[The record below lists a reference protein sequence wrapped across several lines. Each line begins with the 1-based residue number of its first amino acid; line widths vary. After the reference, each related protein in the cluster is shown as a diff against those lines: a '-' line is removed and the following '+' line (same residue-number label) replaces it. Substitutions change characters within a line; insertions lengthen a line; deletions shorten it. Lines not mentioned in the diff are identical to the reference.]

1 MKQDINSEGIAFK
14 LCFLD
19 VNISNVSLVVQYKI
33 DSFVI
38 LIVVI
43 TGNVY
48 LLETGDDLN
57 GIENTIAFKLIA

>member
-1 MKQDINSEGIAFK
+1 MKQDINSKGITFE

-33 DSFVI
+33 DSFII
-38 LIVVI
+38 LVVMI
-43 TGNVY
+43 AGNVY
-48 LLETGDDLN
+48 LLETGDNLN